1 MSSFGCILSGQE
13 FTIENQPTE
22 YKLMIRD
29 FRRRESISI
38 AIMVMDG

>member
-22 YKLMIRD
+22 HKLMIRD
-29 FRRRESISI
+29 FRRESISI
-38 AIMVMDG
+38 AIMVTDG

>member
-22 YKLMIRD
+22 YKLMIN

-38 AIMVMDG
+38 AIKVTDG